1 MKKQLSLPAFLV
13 VYFALFSPIQISAIE
28 YRSWASTC
36 RLTSKSGSRTGDEQH
51 FFQIKKK
58 LKKAESREKGSLI
71 LGLVILGLL
80 TVFLVS
86 LTGFSIAS
94 GFILGSFGLFL
105 LIGLLF
111 LGLAFLCVKG
121 IIAIMRKLRKLKA
134 EAMKIENR

>member
-1 MKKQLSLPAFLV
+1 M
-13 VYFALFSPIQISAIE
+13 
-28 YRSWASTC
+28 
-36 RLTSKSGSRTGDEQH
+36 
-51 FFQIKKK
+51 
-58 LKKAESREKGSLI
+58 I

-105 LIGLLF
+105 LFALLF
-111 LGLAFLCVKG
+111 LGLASLCVKG

-134 EAMKIENR
+134 EAMKIENQ

>member
-1 MKKQLSLPAFLV
+1 MV
-13 VYFALFSPIQISAIE
+13 
-28 YRSWASTC
+28 
-36 RLTSKSGSRTGDEQH
+36 
-51 FFQIKKK
+51 
-58 LKKAESREKGSLI
+58 

-94 GFILGSFGLFL
+94 GFILGSFGFFL